1 MTTQNTSTIPFTKSK
16 DFFIG
21 LDSDGCIFDSMEI
34 KHRECFIPM
43 TVWKWNLQAVSR
55 MARECH
61 EFVNLYSKWR
71 GINRFPALVRTLE
84 MLAVYPGAAARGF
97 KGHDISGLKN
107 WMATEKQLGNATLK
121 KAVAATQDPCLIQ
134 TLAWSETINQRIDEM
149 VYGVPPFPLVRETL
163 QKAKSV
169 CDMIV
174 VSQTPHSALTREWEE
189 HGIDGFIQT
198 ICGQEQG
205 SKEQHLTET
214 CVGKYPREQTLMIGD
229 APGDMKAAK
238 TAGTLYYPIVP
249 GREAQS
255 WQRFYEEGYARFIAG
270 TYDGDYQANLIA
282 EFDKALPEKAP
293 WETK

>member
-1 MTTQNTSTIPFTKSK
+1 MIKMPSSNIPFAKSK
-16 DFFIG
+16 DYFIG

-55 MARECH
+55 MTRECH

-84 MLAVYPGAAARGF
+84 MLAAYPASESRGF
-97 KGHDISGLKN
+97 TGRDITGLKK
-107 WMATEKQLGNATLK
+107 WLATEKQHGNATLK
-121 KAVAATQDPCLIQ
+121 KAVAESQDPCLIQ
-134 TLAWSETINQRIDEM
+134 TLAWSEAVNSRIDEM
-149 VYGVPPFPLVRETL
+149 VYGVPPFPLVRESL
-163 QKAKSV
+163 KRAHEI

-174 VSQTPHSALTREWEE
+174 VSQTPHDALKREWAE
-189 HGIDGFIQT
+189 HGLDGFVST

-214 CVGKYPREQTLMIGD
+214 CVGKYPRERTLMVGD

-238 TAGTLYYPIVP
+238 AAGTLYYPIVP
-249 GREAQS
+249 GQEAES
-255 WQRFYEEGYARFIAG
+255 WKRFYDEGYARFIGG
-270 TYDGDYQANLIA
+270 TFDGAYQDALIA

-293 WETK
+293 WEKA